1 MPPAVYVRPPTPEY
15 GFTKGQRWQLERKTA
30 STVNVAR
37 EASLAFLEADANN
50 DGKLTYVEFKD
61 AIGRLRSRTG
71 SIDTID
77 AKDEQA
83 LRELFD
89 SIDGNKNG
97 FVEMD
102 EYFLW
107 TIDMS
112 TKQGCGLESLFKKY
126 DTTGEG
132 LLDANEFALAV
143 EDLGFSATF
152 AHDLFVDL
160 DDDNSGAVSYS
171 EITQTLKARVGELG
185 ADSKKL
191 LTSLAFHDSHAWN
204 AAQKVDVRTGRRLLK
219 ASAPAA
225 DGPPSDDVLQAL
237 KATQAS
243 TASELKGPDAESLRK
258 QLQELLAANAMRD
271 SDLYNLL
278 TMPLVRGDPS
288 QPLTKHLFVRGIQ
301 ELGYSGAPGMLVNL
315 FKRIDSD
322 KTGIIGF
329 AELREWMTGKMRRT
343 TRARETHLL
352 YGLKGVTLR
361 DIKWTPKRLRREMV
375 RMLQRAELAPI
386 DMVRAWDPNNDMT
399 FSKQE
404 FLVMMKKIIYLSGL
418 AAEASAATALS
429 QQKAE
434 LKATAGTDGEIK
446 WGLAK
451 IGQTEGL
458 IDGSA
463 IFKQQ
468 KATTSIA
475 ADFNPELFKKN
486 AAETEADQ
494 LMVEE
499 MKLSSVDKL
508 ARNLAATKLQASARG
523 RKIRKTMSRK
533 EGDQLWYQKIK
544 PAVLKLFKEIAGDD
558 GVMDVQEFVR
568 WLNGIWK
575 REKKRLKLG
584 AADVSSDEEDEEVVF
599 GDDGGVQAMR
609 QTRRPSTDQLEE
621 KAATPAKKTAAQET
635 EEGAAKEAAKP
646 FDPNALMSSYLRAL
660 QAASLTEAPKVGSG
674 APRVSRA
681 ASPGTAMRDKEE
693 TGRLAHA
700 RPVRHLL
707 TPPAAHGSASA
718 GPRQGPRSA
727 PMRPHTASGGPRKDA
742 PKDVLMSHWRDLP
755 LPSSA
760 KARSGRAQ
768 SAASFSKQAMGAAGQ
783 AAHLEG
789 QAANR
794 EVFDLGGAPQR
805 QRNSFHGAGR
815 RDGARITLTLP
826 EVSPRFY
833 ALRSCVS
840 GLEETV
846 RRVQDSLDVINANR
860 SSER

>member
-1 MPPAVYVRPPTPEY
+1 MPPAEYVRPPTPEY
-15 GFTKGQRWQLERKTA
+15 GLTQGQRWQLERKTA

-50 DGKLTYVEFKD
+50 DGMLTYVEFKD

-71 SIDTID
+71 SIDTIA

-97 FVEMD
+97 VVEMD

-204 AAQKVDVRTGRRLLK
+204 AAQKVDVRTGRRVLK
-219 ASAPAA
+219 ASTPAS
-225 DGPPSDDVLQAL
+225 DPPASDEVLKTL
-237 KATQAS
+237 KANQAS
-243 TASELKGPDAESLRK
+243 ATSELKGPDAESLRK

-288 QPLTKHLFVRGIQ
+288 QPLSKHLFVRGIQ

-468 KATTSIA
+468 KAITSIA

-609 QTRRPSTDQLEE
+609 QTRRPSTDQLHEM
-621 KAATPAKKTAAQET
+621 KVATPAKNKTAAQEA

-646 FDPNALMSSYLRAL
+646 FDPNVLMSSYLRAL
-660 QAASLTEAPKVGSG
+660 QAASLTEAPIVGGSG
-674 APRVSRA
+674 APGVSRG
-681 ASPGTAMRDKEE
+681 ASPGTAMRGKEE
-693 TGRLAHA
+693 ASRRAQT
-700 RPVRHLL
+700 RPLRHLL

-727 PMRPHTASGGPRKDA
+727 MRPHTASGGPRKDA

-755 LPSSA
+755 LPTSA
-760 KARSGRAQ
+760 KARAGRAQ
-768 SAASFSKQAMGAAGQ
+768 SDASFSKQTMGAAGQ
-783 AAHLEG
+783 AVHL
-789 QAANR
+789 

-805 QRNSFHGAGR
+805 QRNSFDGAGK
-815 RDGARITLTLP
+815 RDGARTTQTLP

-846 RRVQDSLDVINANR
+846 RRVQDSLDVIHANR

>member
-15 GFTKGQRWQLERKTA
+15 GFTKGQRWQIERKTA
-30 STVNVAR
+30 STVNIAR

-83 LRELFD
+83 FRELFD

-204 AAQKVDVRTGRRLLK
+204 AAQK
-219 ASAPAA
+219 
-225 DGPPSDDVLQAL
+225 AL

-288 QPLTKHLFVRGIQ
+288 QPLTKNTFVRGIQ

-375 RMLQRAELAPI
+375 RMLQRAQLAPI

-451 IGQTEGL
+451 IGKTEGL

-463 IFKQQ
+463 SFKQQ

-674 APRVSRA
+674 APR
-681 ASPGTAMRDKEE
+681 
-693 TGRLAHA
+693 
-700 RPVRHLL
+700 
-707 TPPAAHGSASA
+707 
-718 GPRQGPRSA
+718 
-727 PMRPHTASGGPRKDA
+727 
-742 PKDVLMSHWRDLP
+742 
-755 LPSSA
+755 
-760 KARSGRAQ
+760 

-805 QRNSFHGAGR
+805 QRNSFDGAGR